1 MEKKLHRGVPLAL
14 IYSILTV
21 ASLLLTITVFI
32 TTSISQSGFDQ
43 IERLTDGYLHCASD
57 VLQLDETSDYLTS
70 RSREFVATGNK
81 VAAARYVTEM
91 KESMSRERALENV
104 RLYFA
109 DTIVY
114 TDLTNALNFSNELA
128 EREYYAMRLAADYYG
143 LEDIPGA
150 IKETELTTE
159 DASKTVDEKRS
170 YAIEMVYGEEYLNL
184 KKKID
189 DSVAACLNDLINIT
203 EARKKSA
210 SDSINQTVVFH
221 NIVLGTLLISMVA
234 SALST
239 WFLALRPLRRTKECI
254 DENLPI
260 KVRGSSE
267 IRYVAAAYNH
277 MYEENKRQKD
287 ILEYEVSH
295 DILTGISNRH
305 DYVDTCNRLA
315 DQEVLFIIADIDR
328 FKSINDTLGHAMGDA
343 VISEVARRLRE
354 SFLNHDKVFRIG
366 GDEFVVMVFDC
377 SEKRKA
383 EIKDIL
389 IGLNNAFV
397 DVHNRQP
404 SFPLVSLSFGVTHK
418 RKAVTFEAAYRN
430 ADKALYAV
438 KERGGCDANF
448 DAQFTA
454 SLKKAA

>member
-1 MEKKLHRGVPLAL
+1 MGKKLHRGVSLAL
-14 IYSILTV
+14 LYSILTI
-21 ASLLLTITVFI
+21 ASLLLAVTVFI
-32 TTSISQSGFDQ
+32 TTGISQSGYDE
-43 IERLTDGYLHCASD
+43 IERLTDGYLHCAGD

-81 VAAARYVTEM
+81 VAAVRYVTEVS
-91 KESMSRERALENV
+91 ESMSRERALENV
-104 RLYFA
+104 RLYFD

-114 TDLTNALNFSNELA
+114 TDLTNALNYSNELA
-128 EREYYAMRLAADYYG
+128 DREYYAMRLAGDYYG
-143 LEDIPGA
+143 LDDLPGA
-150 IKETELTTE
+150 IKEVELTAE
-159 DASKTVDEKRS
+159 DAAKTVEEKKDI
-170 YAIEMVYGEEYLNL
+170 AVEMVYGDGYINL

-189 DSVAACLNDLINIT
+189 DSVSACLEDLISIT
-203 EARKKSA
+203 EARKKIA

-221 NIVLGTLLISMVA
+221 NVVLVTLLVSMAA
-234 SALST
+234 SAVST

-254 DENLPI
+254 DEHHPI

-267 IRYVAAAYNH
+267 IRYVAEAYNH
-277 MYEENKRQKD
+277 MFDENKRQKD

-383 EIKDIL
+383 EVKEIL
-389 IGLNNAFV
+389 VGLNEAFV
-397 DVHNRQP
+397 EVHERQP

-438 KERGGCDANF
+438 KESGGHDANF